1 MEKHTIQDGP
11 IPLSGLSP
19 LVVCRQWGR
28 NYSDTMI
35 GFPIAFSVPPIII
48 GCHWGTNADV
58 NTITKNDLVNQRNIT
73 PIFTIQITMGQY

>member
-1 MEKHTIQDGP
+1 
-11 IPLSGLSP
+11 
-19 LVVCRQWGR
+19 
-28 NYSDTMI
+28 MI